1 MTDTEWVQNV
11 RAENSVGDII
21 WPLANILW
29 RTYSEVSCSDPSGA
43 LELTVQRKLHSQA
56 VEIEKHI
63 VRLVPTEETRMLSR
77 SPVLK
82 QTDICESFYWRG
94 KVQVVLL
101 NMREAKQWLD
111 KAWQTCPETSH
122 DQRR

>member
-1 MTDTEWVQNV
+1 MTDVEWAQNA
-11 RAENSVGDII
+11 RAEHSVGDII

-29 RTYSEVSCSDPSGA
+29 RTYSEVSCRDIA
-43 LELTVQRKLHSQA
+43 WWTELTAQRKLHSQA

-63 VRLVPTEETRMLSR
+63 VRLVPSEDVRMRDRAPILR
-77 SPVLK
+77 

-111 KAWQTCPETSH
+111 KAWLTCPESSH
-122 DQRR
+122 IQRR